1 MLRVIKYVIDT
12 KDKGLKIAPTM
23 VELEWKLVVFS
34 DSDWAGDKDGR
45 KSVGGYMIFLNGVL
59 IAWRSKSQ
67 KVVSLSSAEAEF
79 YACAEAVKEVPFIVQ
94 ILKFLGVQVK
104 TPVEVRVDNV
114 GAIYMSQNQASST
127 RTRHMDTRWFYV
139 NDLQDDGMIIVKF
152 VRSEDNISDIATK
165 NVTVETMKRHIDAL
179 TAQRDYWMKDSDNG
193 ASEGTHE
200 DDMA

>member
-1 MLRVIKYVIDT
+1 
-12 KDKGLKIAPTM
+12 
-23 VELEWKLVVFS
+23 
-34 DSDWAGDKDGR
+34 
-45 KSVGGYMIFLNGVL
+45 MIFLNEVL

-94 ILKFLGVQVK
+94 ILKFIGIQVE

-179 TAQRDYWMKDSDNG
+179 TAQRDYWMKESDNG
-193 ASEGTHE
+193 EMK